1 MDCYENSSLIDNAIV
16 AKVQQLLEE
25 KTDLPEEPEE
35 VIPYVE
41 TSLPPLQ
48 SIEPAVVHAAVD
60 NKVRPYVA
68 CKLPKVS
75 GSSSEQLYEFQNRN
89 KIKEQIRAI
98 IESEAPISKN
108 LLFKKLL
115 QAWNTSRAG
124 AKLDMHLQ
132 EILQEMNLL
141 QTQHQQLFYWHNNIE
156 LDYYRSNDI
165 EKRNIEDIAPEEI
178 LVALEEAVRHN
189 LSIEE
194 GKLLRYLARVFC
206 FAKVGRQIENVLSA
220 VIALAKYKQIIK
232 RENGRIKLFNA

>member
-1 MDCYENSSLIDNAIV
+1 MANTITMYRPRMIRHRIWSMDCYENSSLIDNAIV

-141 QTQHQQLFYWHNNIE
+141 QTQHQQLFYWHNKIE

-165 EKRNIEDIAPEEI
+165 EKRNIEDIA
-178 LVALEEAVRHN
+178 LKKS
-189 LSIEE
+189 LSHLKKPY
-194 GKLLRYLARVFC
+194 G
-206 FAKVGRQIENVLSA
+206 
-220 VIALAKYKQIIK
+220 II
-232 RENGRIKLFNA
+232 